1 MVDRGGLENRCSLTG
16 TQGSNPCL
24 SATPTDNQ
32 TLAKVWGKKWGK
44 NPRKMPFEV
53 SSFVYT
59 TIGPFHNEPMTE

>member
-1 MVDRGGLENRCSLTG
+1 
-16 TQGSNPCL
+16 
-24 SATPTDNQ
+24 
-32 TLAKVWGKKWGK
+32 VWGKKWGK